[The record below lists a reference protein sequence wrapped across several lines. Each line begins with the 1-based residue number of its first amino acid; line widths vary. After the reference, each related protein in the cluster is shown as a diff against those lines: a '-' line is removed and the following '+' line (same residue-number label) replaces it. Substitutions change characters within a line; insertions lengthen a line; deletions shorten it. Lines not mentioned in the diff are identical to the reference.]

1 LEARTHAVEKS
12 HAQEGPRRR
21 GVRPLLTFFAVLG
34 IIVISAVVAGW
45 LPRLRRGRTL
55 EAAASTLRTQRPVVK
70 VVAALKAP
78 ASGSLDL
85 PGDLQALIE
94 SPIFARADGY
104 LVKRNVDIGDRVKNG
119 QVMAEIETPEL
130 DQQLAQAQATLSNS
144 RSALAELQADLVL
157 AEANLKLAE
166 KTYQRWLN
174 LEKKGVVSHQDA
186 DERSANLDVQRAQ
199 VTAAHAKIVSAN
211 DFVAANEASL
221 HRLEQMKLFS
231 KVTAPFDG
239 LITARNVDVGT
250 LINYG
255 NGGSKQEMFRVAD
268 IGTMRVFVNIP
279 QAYAG
284 SVEVDQKAE
293 LRVQELP
300 GQVFSTVVKRF
311 THEVDAASRSML
323 AILVVPNPRGIL
335 LPGMYAQV
343 RFTEAR
349 TAPALLIP
357 SDALILS
364 PQGTRVATVDAAGK
378 VRFRDIQ
385 VGADSGSQVEVMAGL
400 SEGDRIILNPTDAI
414 RDGVAVD
421 VQP

>member
-1 LEARTHAVEKS
+1 MLEAT
-12 HAQEGPRRR
+12 
-21 GVRPLLTFFAVLG
+21 
-34 IIVISAVVAGW
+34 
-45 LPRLRRGRTL
+45 
-55 EAAASTLRTQRPVVK
+55 AATLRTQRPVVK

-78 ASGSLDL
+78 VSGSLDL

-130 DQQLAQAQATLSNS
+130 DQQLAQARATLSNS
-144 RSALAELQADLVL
+144 QSALAELQADLTL

-186 DERSANLDVQRAQ
+186 DERSANLDVQKAQ
-199 VTAAHAKIVSAN
+199 VEAARAKIVSAH
-211 DFVAANEASL
+211 DLVSANEAGL
-221 HRLEQMKLFS
+221 HRLEQMKVLS

-268 IGTMRVFVNIP
+268 IATMRVFVNVP

-284 SVEVDQKAE
+284 SVEVGQKAE
-293 LRVQELP
+293 LRVKELP

-323 AILVVPNPRGIL
+323 AILLVPNPRDAL

-343 RFTEAR
+343 RFAEAR
-349 TAPALLIP
+349 TTPALLIP
-357 SDALILS
+357 SDSLILS
-364 PQGTRVATVDAAGK
+364 SQGTRVAMVDAAGK
-378 VRFRDIQ
+378 VHFRDIL
-385 VGADSGSQVEVMAGL
+385 VGYDSGSQVEVLSGL
-400 SEGDRIILNPTDAI
+400 SAGDLIILNATDAI
-414 RDGVAVD
+414 RDGVAVE
-421 VQP
+421 VQR